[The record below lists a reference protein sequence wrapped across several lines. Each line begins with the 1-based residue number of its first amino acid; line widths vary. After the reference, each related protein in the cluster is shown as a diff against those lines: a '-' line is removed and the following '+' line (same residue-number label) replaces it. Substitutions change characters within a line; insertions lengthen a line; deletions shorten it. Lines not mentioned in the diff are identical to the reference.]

1 MQIYPQTQEILAKK
15 EVYWNI
21 LETFVIDQIGD
32 KYSIYIYIYT
42 VDPPTMQ
49 GLGVLTQAQLKTH
62 I

>member
-32 KYSIYIYIYT
+32 KYSIYIYIYI
-42 VDPPTMQ
+42 Q
-49 GLGVLTQAQLKTH
+49 LTLQQCRD
-62 I
+62 